1 MTITPGGGFPHL
13 GAFEARLAGA
23 LGRPHLATWAAL
35 GALVLLAWAYLALAA
50 TAVGLGGTFGAL
62 GPGMATFDRLI
73 GDFAHQDRLF
83 AAISGNAWLS
93 ALIAVCAVSPADWS
107 IADLVLHA
115 SMWLAM
121 GVAMMLPTAAPMIR
135 TYAEIA
141 DTAAGQGRRVVSPL
155 VLAAGYLTIWSAFA
169 VAATGLEWAIGL
181 AGLVEAPMAALP
193 GWLAVAVMAGAGAYQ
208 FTAIKTACLV
218 RCARPFPVLFANWT
232 EDPAGVFRLGIRQG
246 IHCLGCCWAL
256 MLVMFAVGMMNI
268 VWIAGLAVVM
278 AAEKVVATRWFSGLV
293 GVVLLGWAAAAA
305 LALATA

>member
-1 MTITPGGGFPHL
+1 MTITPGGGFSHL
-13 GAFEARLAGA
+13 GAIEARVSGA
-23 LGRPHLATWAAL
+23 LGRPHVATWASL
-35 GALVLLAWAYLALAA
+35 GLLVVLAWAYLAVAA

-62 GPGMATFDRLI
+62 GPGMGTFDRLI
-73 GDFAHQDRLF
+73 GDFAHQHEVF
-83 AAISGNAWLS
+83 AAIAGNAWLG

-107 IADLVLHA
+107 VTDLALHV

-121 GVAMMLPTAAPMIR
+121 GIAMMLPTAAPMIR

-169 VAATGLEWAIGL
+169 VAATGLEWALGL
-181 AGLVEAPMAALP
+181 AGLVATPMAALP

-208 FTAIKTACLV
+208 FTAVKAACLV

-232 EDPAGVFRLGIRQG
+232 EETAGVFRLGIRQG

-256 MLVMFAVGMMNI
+256 MLVMFAVGLMNI

-278 AAEKVVATRWFSGLV
+278 TAEKVVGTRWFSRLV

-305 LALATA
+305 LSLATA